1 VRLTS
6 LEIKGFKSFPDPTAI
21 YFNNAITGVVGP
33 NGCGKSNIVDAIRWV
48 LGEQKTAMLRSEKMG
63 GLIFNG
69 TKQRKQAGLA
79 EVSLNLDNSQN
90 TIDSEFTTVKITRR
104 LYRNGD
110 SEYRLNDVP
119 CRLKDIT
126 NLFIDTGIGSDSYA
140 IMELGMIDDILK
152 DQDNSRRRLFEQ
164 AAGISIYKTRKKETL
179 NKLKATEDD
188 LNRVEDLLQ
197 EINENLS
204 SLDKQA
210 KRTKR
215 YYKLRDEYKELSLEQ
230 ARCQLAGFN
239 ESYKDVEEKIQTESK
254 TREQYEQQIQKLEQY
269 LEQERKAILEEEKK
283 VSSTQKEL
291 NETTT
296 ELQNKEN
303 EKNLTNE
310 QIKFLKEKKQTLAQ
324 QTDQANKEIET
335 IEQELTRLRKEREK
349 LQQQVE
355 EAEQALNASAKEAK
369 QVREQHNAAKQTL
382 EQKTQEQQKITAKR
396 NELEKQKAVNN
407 SQIEGFRQEIEQN
420 TQDRSTYDERL
431 ATLDQELK
439 EVEEEK
445 QQKEQE
451 RAELEKEEQKLNE
464 TIEQVRRK
472 LEEIRSQKEETNRK
486 LDAKKHEHGLLK
498 SLVDNLEGFPES
510 IKYLKKN
517 AEWAKQ
523 APLLSDII
531 YTPEAYRA
539 AIESY
544 LAPWLNYYILP
555 SYQDAVKSINLLSE
569 AGKGRA
575 HFFILDEFDHYTPG
589 VPEIVQHATPAT
601 EIIEVDEKYHCL
613 AAYLLDNVYL
623 LPDKE
628 HLESALQEL
637 ANKEH
642 LTLMTQ
648 NGQFIKSAYALA
660 GGSSGLFQGKRL
672 GRAKNLEKLKKEIN
686 QLEKDLTTIDK
697 QRQGQEEELQ
707 SYRQASQQKKIDQ
720 VRQAITDIGQRIVS
734 IKTQKENLAN
744 TIEQADNKKATLEE
758 QMKEAQAKNDK
769 LDEELQQL
777 TEQEG
782 KLNQEVQEAEDH
794 FNQIAATLNE
804 SSDKQNQQNID
815 YHKLNNELDST
826 TKEID
831 YKSARLE
838 EFKKSIEED
847 KQKMQEAEQEQSNNN
862 EKITSIEKALQEL
875 TAKKEKLQNQLQ
887 ADEKRY
893 YNKRGEVNEAEE
905 KLGNLNKKKQQVEEL
920 LARYKERMNQ
930 LKLDLNS
937 LKERLSVEFDADINQ
952 LINEEPSGQ
961 YTEEELGEKVAKKK
975 QQLDNFG
982 EINPMAVQAH
992 DEMKQRHDFI
1002 SGQKQDLLDAKESL
1016 QQTMQEI
1023 EDTAEQKFRGAFAQ
1037 VRENFINVFRKLFS
1051 EEDDCDLQLED
1062 DNNPLDSRIEIIAK
1076 PKGKKPQTINQLSG
1090 GEKAMTSLALLFAL
1104 YLLKP
1109 APFCVLD
1116 EVDAPLD
1123 DTNISKFNQMI
1134 REFGQDS
1141 QFILVTHNKQ
1151 TMASVDVIYG
1161 VTMAQQGISTVVPVD
1176 FRELE
1181 EQRA

>member
-1 VRLTS
+1 
-6 LEIKGFKSFPDPTAI
+6 
-21 YFNNAITGVVGP
+21 
-33 NGCGKSNIVDAIRWV
+33 
-48 LGEQKTAMLRSEKMG
+48 
-63 GLIFNG
+63 
-69 TKQRKQAGLA
+69 
-79 EVSLNLDNSQN
+79 
-90 TIDSEFTTVKITRR
+90 
-104 LYRNGD
+104 
-110 SEYRLNDVP
+110 
-119 CRLKDIT
+119 
-126 NLFIDTGIGSDSYA
+126 
-140 IMELGMIDDILK
+140 
-152 DQDNSRRRLFEQ
+152 
-164 AAGISIYKTRKKETL
+164 
-179 NKLKATEDD
+179 
-188 LNRVEDLLQ
+188 
-197 EINENLS
+197 
-204 SLDKQA
+204 
-210 KRTKR
+210 
-215 YYKLRDEYKELSLEQ
+215 
-230 ARCQLAGFN
+230 
-239 ESYKDVEEKIQTESK
+239 
-254 TREQYEQQIQKLEQY
+254 
-269 LEQERKAILEEEKK
+269 
-283 VSSTQKEL
+283 
-291 NETTT
+291 
-296 ELQNKEN
+296 
-303 EKNLTNE
+303 
-310 QIKFLKEKKQTLAQ
+310 
-324 QTDQANKEIET
+324 
-335 IEQELTRLRKEREK
+335 
-349 LQQQVE
+349 
-355 EAEQALNASAKEAK
+355 
-369 QVREQHNAAKQTL
+369 
-382 EQKTQEQQKITAKR
+382 
-396 NELEKQKAVNN
+396 
-407 SQIEGFRQEIEQN
+407 
-420 TQDRSTYDERL
+420 
-431 ATLDQELK
+431 
-439 EVEEEK
+439 
-445 QQKEQE
+445 
-451 RAELEKEEQKLNE
+451 
-464 TIEQVRRK
+464 
-472 LEEIRSQKEETNRK
+472 KEETNRK

-517 AEWAKQ
+517 AGWAKQ

-575 HFFILDEFDHYTPG
+575 HFFILNEFDHYTPRA
-589 VPEIVQHATPAT
+589 PEIVQHATPAT
-601 EIIEVDEKYHCL
+601 EIIEVDEKYHRL

-628 HLESALQEL
+628 HLESALKEL

-686 QLEKDLTTIDK
+686 QLEKDLTNIDK

-707 SYRQASQQKKIDQ
+707 SYRQTSQQKKIDQ
-720 VRQAITDIGQRIVS
+720 VRLAVTDIGQRIVS

-777 TEQEG
+777 TQQEE

-804 SSDKQNQQNID
+804 SSEKQNQQNID

-905 KLGNLNKKKQQVEEL
+905 KLGNLNKKKQQ
-920 LARYKERMNQ
+920 
-930 LKLDLNS
+930 
-937 LKERLSVEFDADINQ
+937 
-952 LINEEPSGQ
+952 
-961 YTEEELGEKVAKKK
+961 
-975 QQLDNFG
+975 LDNFG

-1023 EDTAEQKFRGAFAQ
+1023 EDTAEQKFRGAFSQ
-1037 VRENFINVFRKLFS
+1037 VRENFISVFRKLFS

-1151 TMASVDVIYG
+1151 TMTSVDVIYG